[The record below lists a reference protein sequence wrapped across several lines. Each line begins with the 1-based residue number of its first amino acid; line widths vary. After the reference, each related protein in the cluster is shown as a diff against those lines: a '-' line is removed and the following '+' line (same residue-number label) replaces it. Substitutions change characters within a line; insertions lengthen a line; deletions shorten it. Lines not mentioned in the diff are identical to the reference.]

1 MSVGAASLYW
11 IMPGLLAG
19 MPMPFIHPSRRL
31 NRGGALAEFEDELPE
46 LQGAGIRGIVSLLN
60 IPSDAE
66 VWRSAGF
73 AFLCLPVPDGMPPTP
88 EQVANFVEFVDSC
101 HRGGGAVA
109 VHCEAGLG
117 RTGTLLAAYLVA
129 KGESAS
135 LAVHRVRSVEPSAIE
150 THAQIAFLHH
160 LEASRSEGPTH

>member
-1 MSVGAASLYW
+1 MGAASLYW
-11 IMPGLLAG
+11 IIPGLLAG

-31 NRGGALAEFEDELPE
+31 NRGGALAEFEDELPV
-46 LQGAGIRGIVSLLN
+46 LHSAGVRGIVSLLN

-66 VWRSAGF
+66 VFRSAGF
-73 AFLCLPVPDGMPPTP
+73 AFLCLPVPDGMPPTA
-88 EQVANFVEFVDSC
+88 EQVDHFVAFADAC
-101 HRGGGAVA
+101 HRDGGAVV

-117 RTGTLLAAYLVA
+117 RTGTVLAAYLVA

-150 THAQIAFLHH
+150 THGQIAFLHQ
-160 LEASRSEGPTH
+160 LEAGRSGGPKH